1 MAEDRSWMY
10 NRIEKGLVRSE
21 FRDGVLRFVDFALHQ
36 PGCTDGAKIKC
47 PCILPKCR
55 NKRYLEVDEVM
66 IHLCRKGFIPHYEVW
81 SSHGERFV
89 HKDTH
94 VGESSNRVDYRGDYI
109 QMVMDAA
116 GPEMFDVEMDEEP
129 NPDAK
134 KFYELLDAA
143 SKPLYPGSEKH
154 TQLSFISR
162 ILNVK
167 CESKMSNSA
176 FSDVLQLIKE
186 VIPEPNPGVPGNY
199 YQAKK
204 EETDA
209 FTLPKSRKQSWFDNH
224 RKFLP
229 PNHPFRRNRNDFRKN
244 VTVLQRSAPVHRSGE
259 QIKIVLDHL
268 GLKKV
273 TELGHV
279 ETNKRV
285 CDNCGWKRRSIFWD
299 LPYWSSL
306 LIRHNLDFMHI
317 EKNCFE
323 QIFNTVCHIK
333 DKTKD
338 TISSRE
344 ELNDICRR
352 PTLMKDNTTGQY
364 PKASYVLD
372 PQSRRKMFDWLEGLR
387 FPDGWMYPF
396 ERYLRNLKSNVK
408 NKNKVEGSIANA
420 FLMEE
425 LCYFTTFYFE
435 DQVQTKLRIVARN
448 ADEFVSDDDDKDA
461 ISLFRQSGRPLGIG
475 KIRYL
480 SDDEL
485 RSATLYVLLNCVE
498 VEPFVEKYM
507 SLSRQPQMAEFPK
520 WFKKHVADPVNNVCD
535 KYLIQLSKGPFKR
548 VTTYSGYIV
557 NGYRFHTRIH
567 ARDMSTVNSGVC
579 VKGTCYNVDESDYY
593 GLLEDVLQL
602 EYGGFPSK
610 KIFLFSCTWFDP
622 SNRGTTTHPKYKI
635 VEINH
640 KRKYNSYEPFILA
653 AQAHQVT
660 YLSYPSLQRD
670 KADWWVA
677 IKIRARNSVSI
688 MEIDPDTSF
697 QEEAV
702 NDRVDIDA
710 DEFEITLGDHMA
722 RGRGDY
728 SQRLSSGRGSGS
740 GGRGSVGG
748 TGTVGS
754 GHAKTKKQ
762 RVVGLGSAASS
773 FCIAPSGPSG
783 ESSGQS
789 TRQVTE
795 EIQQLKEN
803 LNIKDEEIRRLKEE
817 QESMKEQFNEKL
829 AEVFRRL
836 DGTNEC

>member
-204 EETDA
+204 LMRGMG
-209 FTLPKSRKQSWFDNH
+209 LP
-224 RKFLP
+224 
-229 PNHPFRRNRNDFRKN
+229 
-244 VTVLQRSAPVHRSGE
+244 
-259 QIKIVLDHL
+259 
-268 GLKKV
+268 
-273 TELGHV
+273 
-279 ETNKRV
+279 
-285 CDNCGWKRRSIFWD
+285 
-299 LPYWSSL
+299 
-306 LIRHNLDFMHI
+306 
-317 EKNCFE
+317 
-323 QIFNTVCHIK
+323 
-333 DKTKD
+333 
-338 TISSRE
+338 
-344 ELNDICRR
+344 
-352 PTLMKDNTTGQY
+352 
-364 PKASYVLD
+364 
-372 PQSRRKMFDWLEGLR
+372 
-387 FPDGWMYPF
+387 
-396 ERYLRNLKSNVK
+396 
-408 NKNKVEGSIANA
+408 
-420 FLMEE
+420 
-425 LCYFTTFYFE
+425 
-435 DQVQTKLRIVARN
+435 
-448 ADEFVSDDDDKDA
+448 
-461 ISLFRQSGRPLGIG
+461 
-475 KIRYL
+475 
-480 SDDEL
+480 
-485 RSATLYVLLNCVE
+485 
-498 VEPFVEKYM
+498 
-507 SLSRQPQMAEFPK
+507 
-520 WFKKHVADPVNNVCD
+520 
-535 KYLIQLSKGPFKR
+535 
-548 VTTYSGYIV
+548 
-557 NGYRFHTRIH
+557 
-567 ARDMSTVNSGVC
+567 
-579 VKGTCYNVDESDYY
+579 
-593 GLLEDVLQL
+593 LEDRMDARIKQL
-602 EYGGFPSK
+602 TDEGVAY
-610 KIFLFSCTWFDP
+610 D
-622 SNRGTTTHPKYKI
+622 
-635 VEINH
+635 IN
-640 KRKYNSYEPFILA
+640 EVFG
-653 AQAHQVT
+653 
-660 YLSYPSLQRD
+660 
-670 KADWWVA
+670 
-677 IKIRARNSVSI
+677 
-688 MEIDPDTSF
+688 E
-697 QEEAV
+697 V
-702 NDRVDIDA
+702 N
-710 DEFEITLGDHMA
+710 
-722 RGRGDY
+722 
-728 SQRLSSGRGSGS
+728 
-740 GGRGSVGG
+740 
-748 TGTVGS
+748 
-754 GHAKTKKQ
+754 AKTKKQ

>member
-66 IHLCRKGFIPHYEVW
+66 IHLCRKGFIPDYEVW

-204 EETDA
+204 LMRGMG
-209 FTLPKSRKQSWFDNH
+209 LP
-224 RKFLP
+224 
-229 PNHPFRRNRNDFRKN
+229 
-244 VTVLQRSAPVHRSGE
+244 
-259 QIKIVLDHL
+259 
-268 GLKKV
+268 
-273 TELGHV
+273 
-279 ETNKRV
+279 
-285 CDNCGWKRRSIFWD
+285 
-299 LPYWSSL
+299 
-306 LIRHNLDFMHI
+306 
-317 EKNCFE
+317 
-323 QIFNTVCHIK
+323 
-333 DKTKD
+333 
-338 TISSRE
+338 
-344 ELNDICRR
+344 
-352 PTLMKDNTTGQY
+352 
-364 PKASYVLD
+364 
-372 PQSRRKMFDWLEGLR
+372 LE
-387 FPDGWMYPF
+387 
-396 ERYLRNLKSNVK
+396 
-408 NKNKVEGSIANA
+408 
-420 FLMEE
+420 
-425 LCYFTTFYFE
+425 
-435 DQVQTKLRIVARN
+435 
-448 ADEFVSDDDDKDA
+448 
-461 ISLFRQSGRPLGIG
+461 
-475 KIRYL
+475 
-480 SDDEL
+480 
-485 RSATLYVLLNCVE
+485 
-498 VEPFVEKYM
+498 
-507 SLSRQPQMAEFPK
+507 
-520 WFKKHVADPVNNVCD
+520 
-535 KYLIQLSKGPFKR
+535 
-548 VTTYSGYIV
+548 
-557 NGYRFHTRIH
+557 
-567 ARDMSTVNSGVC
+567 
-579 VKGTCYNVDESDYY
+579 
-593 GLLEDVLQL
+593 
-602 EYGGFPSK
+602 
-610 KIFLFSCTWFDP
+610 
-622 SNRGTTTHPKYKI
+622 
-635 VEINH
+635 
-640 KRKYNSYEPFILA
+640 
-653 AQAHQVT
+653 
-660 YLSYPSLQRD
+660 
-670 KADWWVA
+670 
-677 IKIRARNSVSI
+677 
-688 MEIDPDTSF
+688 
-697 QEEAV
+697 
-702 NDRVDIDA
+702 
-710 DEFEITLGDHMA
+710 
-722 RGRGDY
+722 
-728 SQRLSSGRGSGS
+728 RLSSGRGSGS

-754 GHAKTKKQ
+754 GHGGTQHESGGRHGNCSPEYQRRCPTPDSRPHLSLESRPLDTPDSGRGSVGADNFGSVEHTLANVPVNRERAWIAADGKRLMPAGTAKRTTECFLAKIHDNAFGWKLLTEDQKRDYFAYFKRYFAWDEADDAAYYTAWKQHAARMYAVLMNRFHDTYKKKAMKHPALSDAQYQQWCVHWSDPDFQKISSIKRDNRHSEVCGQGTGMSRHLGGSIPVLKHMDNMRKKASGESPNAWEVFQKIKCRNGVPVDEQSKQIKDRMDARIKQLTDEGAAYDINEVFGEVNAKTKKQ

>member
-204 EETDA
+204 LMRGMGKKQMHLHCQKVESRAGLTIIVSSFHRIILFEGTGMTSGKMSPCFKDQPPYIEVENKLKLCWIIWTTECFLAKIHDNAFGWKLLTEDQKRDYFAYFKRYFAWDEADDA
-209 FTLPKSRKQSWFDNH
+209 AYYTAWKQHAARMYAVLMNRFHDTYKKKAMKHPALSDAQYQQWCVHWSDPDFQKISSIKRDNRHSEVCGQGTGMSRHLGGSIPVLKHMDNM
-224 RKFLP
+224 RK
-229 PNHPFRRNRNDFRKN
+229 K
-244 VTVLQRSAPVHRSGE
+244 ASGE
-259 QIKIVLDHL
+259 SPNAWEVFQKIKCRNGVPVDEQSKQIKD
-268 GLKKV
+268 
-273 TELGHV
+273 
-279 ETNKRV
+279 RM
-285 CDNCGWKRRSIFWD
+285 DAR
-299 LPYWSSL
+299 
-306 LIRHNLDFMHI
+306 
-317 EKNCFE
+317 
-323 QIFNTVCHIK
+323 IK
-333 DKTKD
+333 QLTD
-338 TISSRE
+338 E
-344 ELNDICRR
+344 GVAYDI
-352 PTLMKDNTTGQY
+352 N
-364 PKASYVLD
+364 
-372 PQSRRKMFDWLEGLR
+372 
-387 FPDGWMYPF
+387 
-396 ERYLRNLKSNVK
+396 
-408 NKNKVEGSIANA
+408 
-420 FLMEE
+420 
-425 LCYFTTFYFE
+425 
-435 DQVQTKLRIVARN
+435 
-448 ADEFVSDDDDKDA
+448 
-461 ISLFRQSGRPLGIG
+461 
-475 KIRYL
+475 
-480 SDDEL
+480 
-485 RSATLYVLLNCVE
+485 E
-498 VEPFVEKYM
+498 VFGE
-507 SLSRQPQMAEFPK
+507 
-520 WFKKHVADPVNNVCD
+520 VN
-535 KYLIQLSKGPFKR
+535 
-548 VTTYSGYIV
+548 
-557 NGYRFHTRIH
+557 
-567 ARDMSTVNSGVC
+567 
-579 VKGTCYNVDESDYY
+579 
-593 GLLEDVLQL
+593 
-602 EYGGFPSK
+602 
-610 KIFLFSCTWFDP
+610 
-622 SNRGTTTHPKYKI
+622 
-635 VEINH
+635 
-640 KRKYNSYEPFILA
+640 
-653 AQAHQVT
+653 
-660 YLSYPSLQRD
+660 
-670 KADWWVA
+670 
-677 IKIRARNSVSI
+677 
-688 MEIDPDTSF
+688 
-697 QEEAV
+697 
-702 NDRVDIDA
+702 
-710 DEFEITLGDHMA
+710 
-722 RGRGDY
+722 
-728 SQRLSSGRGSGS
+728 
-740 GGRGSVGG
+740 
-748 TGTVGS
+748 
-754 GHAKTKKQ
+754 AKTKKQ

>member
-461 ISLFRQSGRPLGIG
+461 IFVYYCFHFCFQ
-475 KIRYL
+475 RYFAWDEADDAAYYTAWKQHAARMYAVLMNRFHDTYKKKAMKHPAL
-480 SDDEL
+480 SDAQYQQWCVHWSDPDFQKISSIKRDNRHSEVCGQGTGMSRHL
-485 RSATLYVLLNCVE
+485 GGSIPVLKHMDNMRKKASGESPNAWE
-498 VEPFVEKYM
+498 VFQKIKC
-507 SLSRQPQMAEFPK
+507 R
-520 WFKKHVADPVNNVCD
+520 
-535 KYLIQLSKGPFKR
+535 
-548 VTTYSGYIV
+548 
-557 NGYRFHTRIH
+557 NG
-567 ARDMSTVNSGVC
+567 VP
-579 VKGTCYNVDESDYY
+579 VDEQSKQIKDRM
-593 GLLEDVLQL
+593 DARIKQL
-602 EYGGFPSK
+602 TDEGVAY
-610 KIFLFSCTWFDP
+610 D
-622 SNRGTTTHPKYKI
+622 
-635 VEINH
+635 IN
-640 KRKYNSYEPFILA
+640 EVFG
-653 AQAHQVT
+653 
-660 YLSYPSLQRD
+660 
-670 KADWWVA
+670 
-677 IKIRARNSVSI
+677 
-688 MEIDPDTSF
+688 E
-697 QEEAV
+697 V
-702 NDRVDIDA
+702 N
-710 DEFEITLGDHMA
+710 
-722 RGRGDY
+722 
-728 SQRLSSGRGSGS
+728 
-740 GGRGSVGG
+740 
-748 TGTVGS
+748 
-754 GHAKTKKQ
+754 AKTKKQ
-762 RVVGLGSAASS
+762 RVVGLGSATSS

>member
-143 SKPLYPGSEKH
+143 
-154 TQLSFISR
+154 T
-162 ILNVK
+162 
-167 CESKMSNSA
+167 
-176 FSDVLQLIKE
+176 
-186 VIPEPNPGVPGNY
+186 
-199 YQAKK
+199 
-204 EETDA
+204 
-209 FTLPKSRKQSWFDNH
+209 
-224 RKFLP
+224 
-229 PNHPFRRNRNDFRKN
+229 
-244 VTVLQRSAPVHRSGE
+244 
-259 QIKIVLDHL
+259 
-268 GLKKV
+268 
-273 TELGHV
+273 
-279 ETNKRV
+279 
-285 CDNCGWKRRSIFWD
+285 
-299 LPYWSSL
+299 
-306 LIRHNLDFMHI
+306 
-317 EKNCFE
+317 
-323 QIFNTVCHIK
+323 
-333 DKTKD
+333 
-338 TISSRE
+338 
-344 ELNDICRR
+344 
-352 PTLMKDNTTGQY
+352 
-364 PKASYVLD
+364 
-372 PQSRRKMFDWLEGLR
+372 
-387 FPDGWMYPF
+387 
-396 ERYLRNLKSNVK
+396 
-408 NKNKVEGSIANA
+408 
-420 FLMEE
+420 
-425 LCYFTTFYFE
+425 
-435 DQVQTKLRIVARN
+435 
-448 ADEFVSDDDDKDA
+448 
-461 ISLFRQSGRPLGIG
+461 
-475 KIRYL
+475 
-480 SDDEL
+480 
-485 RSATLYVLLNCVE
+485 
-498 VEPFVEKYM
+498 
-507 SLSRQPQMAEFPK
+507 
-520 WFKKHVADPVNNVCD
+520 
-535 KYLIQLSKGPFKR
+535 
-548 VTTYSGYIV
+548 
-557 NGYRFHTRIH
+557 
-567 ARDMSTVNSGVC
+567 
-579 VKGTCYNVDESDYY
+579 
-593 GLLEDVLQL
+593 
-602 EYGGFPSK
+602 
-610 KIFLFSCTWFDP
+610 
-622 SNRGTTTHPKYKI
+622 
-635 VEINH
+635 
-640 KRKYNSYEPFILA
+640 

-754 GHAKTKKQ
+754 GHGGTQHESGGRHGNCSPEYQRRCPTPDSRPHLSLESRPLDTPDSGRGSVGADNFGSVEHTLANVPVNRERAWIAADGKRYSEKDHRVFFSKDPLNTKDRMDARIKQLTDEGVAYDINEVFGEVNAKTKKQ
-762 RVVGLGSAASS
+762 LVVGLGSATSS

>member
-167 CESKMSNSA
+167 CENKMSNSA

-567 ARDMSTVNSGVC
+567 ARDMSTVNSGRYFAWDEADDAAYYTAWKQHAARMYAVLMNRFHDTYKKKAMKHPALSDAQYQQWCVHWSDPDFQKISSIKRDNRHSEVC
-579 VKGTCYNVDESDYY
+579 GQGTGMSRHLGGSIPVLKHMDNMRKKASGESPNAWEVFQKIKCRNGVPVDEQSKQIKDRM
-593 GLLEDVLQL
+593 DARIKQL
-602 EYGGFPSK
+602 TDEGVAY
-610 KIFLFSCTWFDP
+610 D
-622 SNRGTTTHPKYKI
+622 
-635 VEINH
+635 IN
-640 KRKYNSYEPFILA
+640 EVFG
-653 AQAHQVT
+653 
-660 YLSYPSLQRD
+660 
-670 KADWWVA
+670 
-677 IKIRARNSVSI
+677 
-688 MEIDPDTSF
+688 E
-697 QEEAV
+697 V
-702 NDRVDIDA
+702 N
-710 DEFEITLGDHMA
+710 
-722 RGRGDY
+722 
-728 SQRLSSGRGSGS
+728 
-740 GGRGSVGG
+740 
-748 TGTVGS
+748 
-754 GHAKTKKQ
+754 AKTKKQ

>member
-204 EETDA
+204 LMRGMA
-209 FTLPKSRKQSWFDNH
+209 KI
-224 RKFLP
+224 
-229 PNHPFRRNRNDFRKN
+229 
-244 VTVLQRSAPVHRSGE
+244 AGPV
-259 QIKIVLDHL
+259 
-268 GLKKV
+268 
-273 TELGHV
+273 
-279 ETNKRV
+279 
-285 CDNCGWKRRSIFWD
+285 
-299 LPYWSSL
+299 
-306 LIRHNLDFMHI
+306 
-317 EKNCFE
+317 
-323 QIFNTVCHIK
+323 
-333 DKTKD
+333 
-338 TISSRE
+338 
-344 ELNDICRR
+344 
-352 PTLMKDNTTGQY
+352 QY
-364 PKASYVLD
+364 
-372 PQSRRKMFDWLEGLR
+372 R
-387 FPDGWMYPF
+387 WMYPF

-425 LCYFTTFYFE
+425 LY
-435 DQVQTKLRIVARN
+435 
-448 ADEFVSDDDDKDA
+448 
-461 ISLFRQSGRPLGIG
+461 
-475 KIRYL
+475 
-480 SDDEL
+480 
-485 RSATLYVLLNCVE
+485 
-498 VEPFVEKYM
+498 
-507 SLSRQPQMAEFPK
+507 
-520 WFKKHVADPVNNVCD
+520 
-535 KYLIQLSKGPFKR
+535 
-548 VTTYSGYIV
+548 
-557 NGYRFHTRIH
+557 
-567 ARDMSTVNSGVC
+567 
-579 VKGTCYNVDESDYY
+579 
-593 GLLEDVLQL
+593 
-602 EYGGFPSK
+602 
-610 KIFLFSCTWFDP
+610 
-622 SNRGTTTHPKYKI
+622 
-635 VEINH
+635 
-640 KRKYNSYEPFILA
+640 
-653 AQAHQVT
+653 
-660 YLSYPSLQRD
+660 
-670 KADWWVA
+670 
-677 IKIRARNSVSI
+677 
-688 MEIDPDTSF
+688 
-697 QEEAV
+697 
-702 NDRVDIDA
+702 
-710 DEFEITLGDHMA
+710 MA

-754 GHAKTKKQ
+754 GHGGTQHESGGRHGNCSPEYQRRCPTPDSRPHLSLESRPLDTPDSGRGSVGADNFGSVEHTLANVPVNRERAWIAADGKRLMPAGTAKRTTECFLAKIHDNAFGWKLLTEDQKRDYFAYFKRYFAWDEADDAAYYTAWKQHAARMYAVLMNRFHDTYKKKAMKHPALSDAQYQQWCVHWSDPDFQKISSIKRDNRHSEVCGQGTGMSRHLGGSIPVLKHMDNMRKKASGESPNAWEVFQKIKCRNGVPVDEQSKQIKDRMDARIKQLTDEGVAYDINEVFGEVNAKTKKQ

-803 LNIKDEEIRRLKEE
+803 LNIKDEEIRQLKEE

>member
-66 IHLCRKGFIPHYEVW
+66 IHLCP
-81 SSHGERFV
+81 
-89 HKDTH
+89 
-94 VGESSNRVDYRGDYI
+94 
-109 QMVMDAA
+109 

-461 ISLFRQSGRPLGIG
+461 ISLLLHCRSPFLFTT
-475 KIRYL
+475 RYFAWDEADDAAYYTAWKQHAARMYAVLMNRFHDTYKKKAMKHPAL
-480 SDDEL
+480 SDAQYQQWCVHWSDPDFQKISSIKRDNRHSEVCGQGTGMSRHL
-485 RSATLYVLLNCVE
+485 GGSIPVLKHMDNMRKKASGESPNAWE
-498 VEPFVEKYM
+498 VFQKIKC
-507 SLSRQPQMAEFPK
+507 R
-520 WFKKHVADPVNNVCD
+520 
-535 KYLIQLSKGPFKR
+535 
-548 VTTYSGYIV
+548 
-557 NGYRFHTRIH
+557 NG
-567 ARDMSTVNSGVC
+567 VP
-579 VKGTCYNVDESDYY
+579 VDEQSKQIKDRM
-593 GLLEDVLQL
+593 DARIKQL
-602 EYGGFPSK
+602 TDEGVAY
-610 KIFLFSCTWFDP
+610 D
-622 SNRGTTTHPKYKI
+622 
-635 VEINH
+635 IN
-640 KRKYNSYEPFILA
+640 EVFG
-653 AQAHQVT
+653 
-660 YLSYPSLQRD
+660 
-670 KADWWVA
+670 
-677 IKIRARNSVSI
+677 
-688 MEIDPDTSF
+688 E
-697 QEEAV
+697 V
-702 NDRVDIDA
+702 N
-710 DEFEITLGDHMA
+710 
-722 RGRGDY
+722 
-728 SQRLSSGRGSGS
+728 
-740 GGRGSVGG
+740 
-748 TGTVGS
+748 
-754 GHAKTKKQ
+754 AKTKKQ